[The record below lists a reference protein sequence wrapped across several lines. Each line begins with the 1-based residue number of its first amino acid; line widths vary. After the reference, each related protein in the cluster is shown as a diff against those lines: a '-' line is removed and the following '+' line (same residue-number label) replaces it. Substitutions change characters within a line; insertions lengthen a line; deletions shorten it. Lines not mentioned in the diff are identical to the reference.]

1 MTLGEFVKNY
11 RAEHGL
17 SVRYFASISDMSP
30 QQIINIE
37 KETGNDGK
45 PLSST
50 YRTYQKIA
58 NAVGMDEREFM
69 RLLNDEV
76 LVNPSHEKI
85 PVTSSDEDI
94 IVLSDLSE
102 KQQRLIR
109 AILKLSD
116 REASDLLPKTEE
128 LLSDPQ
134 VPGDQ

>member
-11 RAEHGL
+11 RAEHSL
-17 SVRYFASISDMSP
+17 SVRYFASLSDMSP

-45 PLSST
+45 PLTST
-50 YRTYQKIA
+50 MRTYQKIA
-58 NAVGMDEREFM
+58 NAVGMDEKEFM

-76 LVNPSHEKI
+76 LVNPSNEKI
-85 PVTSSDEDI
+85 PVTNSDEDI
-94 IVLSDLSE
+94 IVLSNLSE

-109 AILKLSD
+109 GILKLSD
-116 REASDLLPKTEE
+116 REASALLPITEE
-128 LLSDPQ
+128 LLSDQQ